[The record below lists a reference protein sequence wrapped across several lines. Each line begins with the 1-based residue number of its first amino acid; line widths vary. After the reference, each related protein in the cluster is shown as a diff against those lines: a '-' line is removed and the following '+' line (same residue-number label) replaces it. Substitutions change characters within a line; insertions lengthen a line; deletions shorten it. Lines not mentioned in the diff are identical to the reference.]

1 MTPTPTVTIIPAP
14 IVVQPEDTVTLTLPR
29 RSAEVLITVLGFV
42 GGPYGDGEPRTRMNQ
57 ISFILMK
64 AGVKNA
70 QYDLIV
76 TGSAYPMLG
85 RTSYPVGLRLGW
97 RGGQPLIPHPDL
109 TGGIIK
115 TISNDK
121 TLRLLQAAPGRATL
135 ESKATEAKQAA
146 VVGTASMDAGA
157 NFNFEPHFKG

>member
-1 MTPTPTVTIIPAP
+1 MTSRPTVTIIPAP

-42 GGPYGDGEPRTRMNQ
+42 GGPYGDGEPRTRMDQ
-57 ISFILMK
+57 ILLALLQ
-64 AGVKNA
+64 AGVKNT
-70 QYDLIV
+70 QYNLV
-76 TGSAYPMLG
+76 VSGSASPLLG
-85 RTSYPVGLRLGW
+85 RYPVGVRLGW

-109 TGGIIK
+109 TGGIIE

-146 VVGTASMDAGA
+146 VVGTASMDAGT